1 MRGTFGET
9 IERLILLQ
17 IGAAAATR
25 DRIEAVVEGLI
36 AQGRI
41 ERAEGRTVVN
51 EVLNRARERSE
62 GARALVDASVQ
73 QSLRGAGVPNREAYE
88 DLLFR
93 VEQLEHR
100 VRLLEDGAAAATPSP
115 DRPPEAAPGGEPAPA
130 TPPTSSSPAGGVDV
144 APQGPR
150 DEPETPPGL
159 TPER

>member
-1 MRGTFGET
+1 MRSTFGET

-51 EVLNRARERSE
+51 EVLGRARERSE
-62 GARALVDASVQ
+62 GARALFDTSVQ
-73 QSLRGAGVPNREAYE
+73 QGLRGAGVPNREVYE

-93 VEQLEHR
+93 IEQLEHR
-100 VRLLEDGAAAATPSP
+100 VRLLEGHPTPHTEPPSAAATP
-115 DRPPEAAPGGEPAPA
+115 PEGEPMLATPPA
-130 TPPTSSSPAGGVDV
+130 TPPDTPAGGVDV
-144 APQGPR
+144 GPPPR

-159 TPER
+159 PPER